1 MLSKTQVKF
10 GSVNTGKD
18 HVRIGVQ
25 LDRNRIT
32 RDEAEE
38 NFCGYRLEVRL
49 TCPPQ
54 NAQLSP
60 PLPGMEDADRVFEG
74 IADAKS
80 YSVTRSTIRSGLTF
94 AISAVDA
101 THLLPFAQREGF
113 LEILNAIDIPDED
126 DDDSDVHT
134 GSDAAPAD
142 VPLAPVVLNV
152 VSGGDPG
159 AAATVRSLPGVS
171 KPLADVLEAAGIVTV
186 RNLEKRMA
194 SSLGGPWYADIK
206 GVGESKHDLLMDAL
220 VAFRRANPI
229 PDETSVPDEQ
239 VEIQFTDI
247 ELHEA
252 YELGAQAEATGNPLH
267 SNPYATDDPRHEHW
281 KKGWKTLYEETKLSP
296 DQEFGMMETPE
307 GTVFGSPD
315 FVPVLVDTG
324 APEGQ
329 I

>member
-1 MLSKTQVKF
+1 MLLKTQVKF

-18 HVRIGVQ
+18 HVRIGIQ
-25 LDRNRIT
+25 LDRNNIG
-32 RDEAEE
+32 RDQAED
-38 NFCGYRLEVRL
+38 NFCGFRLQVKL

-54 NAQLSP
+54 RAQLSP
-60 PLPGMEDADRVFEG
+60 SLPGMEDADRTFEG
-74 IADAKS
+74 VADAKS

-101 THLLPFAQREGF
+101 THLLPFAQREGW
-113 LEILNAIDIPDED
+113 LEIINAVDIPDD
-126 DDDSDVHT
+126 DGDEADT
-134 GSDAAPAD
+134 NEGSDAADD
-142 VPLAPVVLNV
+142 VPLSPVVLNV

-159 AAATVRSLPGVS
+159 AAATVRSLPGIS

-194 SSLGGPWYADIK
+194 SSLGAPWYADIK
-206 GVGESKHDLLMDAL
+206 GVGESKHDLLMDAIL
-220 VAFRRANPI
+220 AFRRANPV
-229 PDETSVPDEQ
+229 PDENLVPDEQ

-252 YELGAQAEATGNPLH
+252 YELGAQAEATGQPLH
-267 SNPYATDDPRHEHW
+267 SNPYPEGDIRREHW
-281 KKGWKTLYEETKLSP
+281 SKGWKTLYEETRVSP
-296 DQEFGMMETPE
+296 DTTFGMMETPE

-315 FVPVLVDTG
+315 YVPVLVESSG
-324 APEGQ
+324 PEGQ